1 LIDLNTAQEL
11 KRAGLAWTPQINDFF
26 GLPERQ
32 MDDRIFVISDM
43 LVTVDVLQGMQVVS
57 FQGAS
62 EWALD
67 YLVTTEV
74 VWLPREDQLRQAFE
88 AALLQSGQLEMR
100 LTAAINGLRLDYM
113 FQGQQVSI
121 EGEQASPLYAT
132 GLLHVLQSDSNP
144 PSAFG
149 ES

>member
-1 LIDLNTAQEL
+1 LIDLNTALEL
-11 KRAGLAWTPQINDFF
+11 KRAGLAWVPQINDFF
-26 GLPERQ
+26 GLPDRQ

-74 VWLPREDQLRQAFE
+74 AWLPREDQLRQAFE

-100 LTAAINGLRLDYM
+100 LTTSINGCRLDYL
-113 FQGQQVSI
+113 FQGQQFSL
-121 EGEQASPLYAT
+121 EGEQASPLYAA
-132 GLLHVLQSDSNP
+132 GLLHVLQTDSNIH
-144 PSAFG
+144 SAPG